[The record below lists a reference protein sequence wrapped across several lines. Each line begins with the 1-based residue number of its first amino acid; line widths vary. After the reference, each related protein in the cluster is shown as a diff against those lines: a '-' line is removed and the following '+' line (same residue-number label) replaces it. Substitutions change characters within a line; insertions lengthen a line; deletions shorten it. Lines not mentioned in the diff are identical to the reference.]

1 MQSKKLRAFMETGIN
16 ALMPHAEQ
24 VISLRQI
31 LVGILPAN
39 LRRSCDIANYSQGK
53 VVIFAEN
60 SAVAAKIKLM
70 TPTLLHDMSQRVA
83 QVTAIEVRVQPRTVA
98 VQPVIQ
104 RELSEEATRSLRK
117 LGEQLSDSKLK
128 DAVLRFANRDVK
140 KH

>member
-31 LVGILPAN
+31 LGDILPAN

-60 SAVAAKIKLM
+60 SAIAAKLKLM
-70 TPTLLHDMSQRVA
+70 APTLLRDLSQRVA
-83 QVTAIEVRVQPRTVA
+83 QVTAIDVRVQPRTA
-98 VQPVIQ
+98 AAQPVIQ
-104 RELSEEATRSLRK
+104 RKMTEEATRSLLK
-117 LGEQLSDSKLK
+117 LGEQLADSELK
-128 DAVLRFANRDVK
+128 DAILRFANRDVK

>member
-31 LVGILPAN
+31 FSGILPAN
-39 LRRSCDIANYSQGK
+39 LRRSCEIANYSQGK

-60 SAVAAKIKLM
+60 SAIAAKIKLM
-70 TPTLLHDMSQRVA
+70 APTLLRDLSQRVA
-83 QVTAIEVRVQPRTVA
+83 QVTSIEVRVQPRTVA
-98 VQPVIQ
+98 TGPVIQ
-104 RELSEEATRSLRK
+104 RELTQEATRSLRA
-117 LGEQLSDSKLK
+117 LGEQLSDSELK
-128 DAVLRFANRDVK
+128 DAVLRFANRKVK

>member
-70 TPTLLHDMSQRVA
+70 TPTLLHDLSQRVA

-98 VQPVIQ
+98 VQPVIH

>member
-98 VQPVIQ
+98 VQPVIH

>member
-31 LVGILPAN
+31 LGGILPEN
-39 LRRSCDIANYSQGK
+39 LRRSCEIANYSQGK

-60 SAVAAKIKLM
+60 SAIAAKIKLM
-70 TPTLLHDMSQRVA
+70 TPTLLRDLSQRVA
-83 QVTAIEVRVQPRTVA
+83 QVTSIEVRVQPRTVA
-98 VQPVIQ
+98 AGPVIE
-104 RELSEEATRSLRK
+104 RELTQEATRSLRA
-117 LGEQLSDSKLK
+117 LGEQLADSALK
-128 DAVLRFANRDVK
+128 DAVLRFANRKVK

>member
-31 LVGILPAN
+31 LGDILPAN
-39 LRRSCDIANYSQGK
+39 LRRSCEIANYSQGK

-60 SAVAAKIKLM
+60 SAIAAKLKLM
-70 TPTLLHDMSQRVA
+70 APTLVRDLSKRVA
-83 QVTAIEVRVQPRTVA
+83 QVTAIEVRVQPRTTTEHAVIRRELTDEA
-98 VQPVIQ
+98 VQ
-104 RELSEEATRSLRK
+104 SLRK
-117 LGEQLSDSKLK
+117 LGDQLSDSELK
-128 DAVLRFANRDVK
+128 NAVLRFADRNVK

>member
-1 MQSKKLRAFMETGIN
+1 MQSKKLQAFMEAGIN

-31 LVGILPAN
+31 LGGILPAN

-60 SAVAAKIKLM
+60 SAVAAKVKLM
-70 TPTLLHDMSQRVA
+70 APTLLRDLSQRVA

-117 LGEQLSDSKLK
+117 LGEQRVIAVQARDCGTR
-128 DAVLRFANRDVK
+128 DAGGVAQ
-140 KH
+140 

>member
-31 LVGILPAN
+31 LGGVLPAN

-70 TPTLLHDMSQRVA
+70 APTLLRDLSQRVA

-104 RELSEEATRSLRK
+104 RQLTAEATRSLRK